1 MSHLRTVKTNSSIQ
15 VGLRISGAVVLGL
28 IGWSIADLFP
38 YDRLPMP
45 LDNRLFAHVLM
56 LVIFAIMGGVGL
68 PPLAGRSM
76 VALYERLTRISAVQI
91 IANFIGLAGGLLL
104 AALLAFPLARLP
116 EPFGPV
122 LPFLAAIAFAS
133 LGLGVMG
140 LRYRELFRIFNIRLP
155 ETKPNELSGPHEP
168 LLLDTSVIIDG
179 RIADI
184 AAAGFVRGEMVV
196 PRFVL
201 NELQYVADSADS
213 LRRVRGRRGLEVLR
227 RLQKEHAERTKI
239 IDDDPSE
246 STRVDEKLVLL
257 AKRWQCPIMT
267 NDYNLNKV
275 ASLQGVSVMNINE
288 LANAVKSV
296 LIPGEIFEIA
306 IIQEGR
312 EAGQGVGYLDDGT
325 MVVVEDG
332 RSFLN
337 RTVTVTVTKVL
348 QTAAGRLIFAKP

>member
-1 MSHLRTVKTNSSIQ
+1 VKTNSSIQ

-28 IGWSIADLFP
+28 IGWSVADLFP
-38 YDRLPMP
+38 YDRLPVP
-45 LDNRLFAHVLM
+45 FDNQLFAHVLM
-56 LVIFAIMGGVGL
+56 LVICGILGGIAL

-76 VALYERLTRISAVQI
+76 LALYERISRISAIQI

-104 AALLAFPLARLP
+104 AAMLAFPLARLP

-155 ETKPNELSGPHEP
+155 EAKPDELSGQHEP

-184 AAAGFVRGEMVV
+184 AGAGFLRGDMVV

-227 RLQKEHAERTKI
+227 QLQKEHAAHTKI
-239 IDDDPSE
+239 VDDDPNEAS
-246 STRVDEKLVLL
+246 RVDEKLVML
-257 AKRWQCPIMT
+257 AKRWQCPIVT

-275 ASLQGVSVMNINE
+275 ASLQGVAVMNINE
-288 LANAVKSV
+288 LANAVKVV
-296 LIPGEIFEIA
+296 LIPGETLDIEV
-306 IIQEGR
+306 IQEGR

-325 MVVVEDG
+325 MVVIEDG
-332 RSFLN
+332 RSYLN
-337 RTVTVTVTKVL
+337 RRIAVTVTKVL
-348 QTAAGRLIFAKP
+348 QTSAGRLIFAKP